1 MGRARA
7 EQFYRMGS
15 SWRLPSRSWRSWQLP
30 ARDLARCAVVVI
42 LLVWAL
48 TAPSIHDQTP
58 APHDGV
64 PLAALSV
71 AAALFARWMRQRFN
85 VAGQA
90 ARALPVPFYTLYLAS
105 IILAGLSAALVIAA
119 LLPVLDELVAWRR
132 GGDLQVALRKAA
144 SGMLITFA
152 AGVCFA
158 VTANALRPRLPQF
171 QADLIGALIGAAAMY
186 AGIGCAHAL
195 EWQGHGGLRPRALL
209 DVFTTPALRF
219 QLLLLSVCPLL
230 PLAALVDDTMAE
242 LAWALFLVPLG
253 AVYYLAL
260 MSVRLQQR
268 TEELQRTVVQLGA
281 AQRREVE
288 LTGYAALVT
297 RAQEDERRRL
307 ARELHDDTAQAL
319 IALSR
324 GLDTLGGRDGEPPL
338 PDGDV
343 RFIADLRGLAKRT
356 LESVRQACYDLRPS
370 VLDDLG
376 LSAALASLAQSVTQ
390 RGLRC
395 AFTEHGTYQ
404 PCQPEVEVTIYRVAQ
419 EALANALQH
428 ARASRAELR
437 ITYAA
442 DAITLRVHDDG
453 RGFDYIAALRIVP
466 GDRDQ
471 RDDATHTPSGG
482 PDGDTAPAANALY
495 NATYM
500 GLGLLG
506 MRERAS
512 LIGARVE
519 VESGLGRGTTVL
531 LSAPLAVERAEAPG
545 A

>member
-7 EQFYRMGS
+7 ELFYRIGAS
-15 SWRLPSRSWRSWQLP
+15 SWRLPWRQPWGYWRP
-30 ARDLARCAVVVI
+30 FARNAALCAVVAI

-48 TAPSIHDQTP
+48 TTPSIHDQEP
-58 APHDGV
+58 APHGGV
-64 PLAALSV
+64 ALAALSA

-85 VAGQA
+85 VAGQV
-90 ARALPVPFYTLYLAS
+90 ARALPVPFSTLYLAS
-105 IILAGLSAALVIAA
+105 IILAGLPAALVIAA
-119 LLPVLDELVAWRR
+119 LLPFLDELVAWRH
-132 GGDLQVALRKAA
+132 GSDLQAALRKAA
-144 SGMLITFA
+144 SGMLITLA
-152 AGVCFA
+152 AGACFV
-158 VTANALRPRLPQF
+158 VTANALRPHLPHF
-171 QADLIGALIGAAAMY
+171 QADLIGALVGAAAMY
-186 AGIGCAHAL
+186 AGIGCGRAL
-195 EWQGHGGLRPRALL
+195 EWKGLPGLRPRTLL

-230 PLAALVDDTMAE
+230 PLVALVDDTVAE
-242 LAWALFLVPLG
+242 LAWALFLIPLG

-260 MSVRLQQR
+260 VSVRLQQR

-281 AQRREVE
+281 ARRREVE

-324 GLDTLGGRDGEPPL
+324 GLDTLGGREAEPSL
-338 PDGDV
+338 ADGDA

-376 LSAALASLAQSVTQ
+376 LSAALASLAQSVTH

-395 AFTEHGTYQ
+395 AFTEHGIYQ

-428 ARASRAELR
+428 ARASRAELH

-453 RGFDYIAALRIVP
+453 RGFDYAATLRALP
-466 GDRDQ
+466 GDR
-471 RDDATHTPSGG
+471 RDDPLRPPAAGPAGG
-482 PDGDTAPAANALY
+482 IAPAGNETY
-495 NATYM
+495 NVTYM

-519 VESGLGRGTTVL
+519 VESGPGRGTTVL
-531 LSAPLAVERAEAPG
+531 LSAPLEMERAEAPG

>member
-7 EQFYRMGS
+7 ELFCRMGS
-15 SWRLPSRSWRSWQLP
+15 FWRLPSHSWRPWRLS
-30 ARDLARCAVVVI
+30 ARDLALCAIVAI

-48 TAPSIHDQTP
+48 TAPSIHDQAP
-58 APHDGV
+58 APHGGV
-64 PLAALSV
+64 ALAALSV
-71 AAALFARWMRQRFN
+71 AAALFARWMRQRFD
-85 VAGQA
+85 VAGQV

-105 IILAGLSAALVIAA
+105 IILAGLPAALVIAT
-119 LLPVLDELVAWRR
+119 LLPFLDELTAWRR
-132 GGDLQVALRKAA
+132 GGDLQAALRKAA
-144 SGMLITFA
+144 SGMLITLA
-152 AGVCFA
+152 AGACFVA
-158 VTANALRPRLPQF
+158 VANALRPHLPHF
-171 QADLIGALIGAAAMY
+171 EADLIGALVGAAAMY
-186 AGIGCAHAL
+186 AGIGCARAL
-195 EWQGHGGLRPRALL
+195 EWQGLPGLRPRALVS
-209 DVFTTPALRF
+209 VFGTPALRF

-230 PLAALVDDTMAE
+230 PLAALVDDTVAE

-260 MSVRLQQR
+260 VSVRLHQR
-268 TEELQRTVVQLGA
+268 TDELQRTVVQLGA
-281 AQRREVE
+281 ARRREME

-319 IALSR
+319 IALAR
-324 GLDTLGGRDGEPPL
+324 GLDTLGGRAVEPPL
-338 PDGDV
+338 PDGDA
-343 RFIADLRGLAKRT
+343 RFIADLRGLARRT
-356 LESVRQACYDLRPS
+356 LDSVRQACYDLRPS

-376 LSAALASLAQSVTQ
+376 LAAALASLAQSVTR

-428 ARASRAELR
+428 AHASRATLQ
-437 ITYAA
+437 ITYTP
-442 DAITLRVHDDG
+442 DAITLRVQDDG
-453 RGFDYIAALRIVP
+453 RGFDYAAALRAVP
-466 GDRDQ
+466 GDPREDVT
-471 RDDATHTPSGG
+471 R
-482 PDGDTAPAANALY
+482 APAAGLNDDTTPAGHETY
-495 NATYM
+495 TVTYM

-519 VESGLGRGTTVL
+519 VESGPGHGTTVL
-531 LSAPLAVERAEAPG
+531 LTAPMDVERAEAMG

>member
-1 MGRARA
+1 MGRART
-7 EQFYRMGS
+7 ELFSRIGVL
-15 SWRLPSRSWRSWQLP
+15 SWRQPSEYWRAF
-30 ARDLARCAVVVI
+30 ARNAALCAVIVI
-42 LLVWAL
+42 LLAWAL
-48 TAPSIHDQTP
+48 SAPSIHDQVP
-58 APHDGV
+58 APHGGV
-64 PLAALSV
+64 ALAALS
-71 AAALFARWMRQRFN
+71 AAAAFFARWMRQRFN
-85 VAGQA
+85 VAGQLEHS
-90 ARALPVPFYTLYLAS
+90 LPVPFYTLYLAS
-105 IILAGLSAALVIAA
+105 IILAGLPAAIIIAV
-119 LLPVLDELVAWRR
+119 LLPFLDELAAWRS
-132 GGDLQVALRKAA
+132 GADFQSALRKTA
-144 SGMLITFA
+144 SGTLITLA
-152 AGVCFA
+152 AGASFV
-158 VTANALRPRLPQF
+158 VIANALQPHMPHF
-171 QADLIGALIGAAAMY
+171 EADLIGALLGAAVMFA
-186 AGIGCAHAL
+186 AIGCARAL
-195 EWQGHGGLRPRALL
+195 EWKGLRGLRPRAML

-219 QLLLLSVCPLL
+219 QLLLLSVGPLL
-230 PLAALVDDTMAE
+230 PLAALVDDTVAE
-242 LAWALFLVPLG
+242 LAWALFLIPLG

-260 MSVRLQQR
+260 VSVRLQQR
-268 TEELQRTVVQLGA
+268 TEELQRTVAQLGVSR
-281 AQRREVE
+281 RREVE

-324 GLDTLGGRDGEPPL
+324 GLDTLGGREVEPSL
-338 PDGDV
+338 SDGDA

-376 LSAALASLAQSVTQ
+376 LSAALASLAQSVTH

-428 ARASRAELR
+428 AHASRADLR

-453 RGFDYIAALRIVP
+453 RGFDYTAALRTMP
-466 GDRDQ
+466 GDRE
-471 RDDATHTPSGG
+471 AHAPSGE
-482 PDGDTAPAANALY
+482 PDGDTAPAANEFY

-500 GLGLLG
+500 GLGLVG

-519 VESGLGRGTTVL
+519 VESGPGHGTTVL
-531 LSAPLAVERAEAPG
+531 LTAPLDVERVEAMG